1 MTHRIPIKLQLPGK
15 SRLIYNS
22 ISSSLHPGYH
32 EILKPNIHTSDESN
46 KIISNWLPWILSYG
60 AVMITQPC
68 LSVPV
73 VNIVIRIVCNGKVF

>member
-15 SRLIYNS
+15 SHLIYNS

-46 KIISNWLPWILSYG
+46 KRYCILISINK
-60 AVMITQPC
+60 
-68 LSVPV
+68 
-73 VNIVIRIVCNGKVF
+73 CNNNNSTTP